1 MSFIKRAKAIVYG
14 IADKILDWPLKT
26 KIIASVLSGAI
37 VFTSVGTAFALSDR
51 AEPPQAE
58 EPAEIIDDSSKP
70 VAVKAVTKKEIVAVP
85 SFQTVSLS
93 GESMEKD
100 LKIYFTPDEKS
111 GSRIKGVPFSIK
123 LISSK
128 SEAGLEDALTAI
140 KIDKKAISNAS
151 ETGAAEKP
159 YDENT
164 FKEILSTARFDVT
177 GKAEEATKN
186 NTKDTSESTKDTS
199 DKKSGETASVEAES
213 AADSGENKTLTELT
227 KEDGTKVTI
236 LDELNVQLEMDIQ
249 AYATAVTAVKG
260 ATYTDEDNDGL
271 IYLNKLEAGDVTV
284 AYIPTDATK
293 EYTAV
298 SYLNKMTVKGKLEY
312 KKVDVTK
319 EIDTSAPDVAAPE
332 RVVEATLKDTVEYV
346 ESSTKKEA
354 RYVEAGVANAPQAGS
369 ASGSTVVTL
378 SVKSSSRSKRG
389 GYALHLTDPMSIFNH
404 SAISM
409 VGIRTMSQMVLLA
422 DNETGTVTAE
432 QVAELKTKYEEAQKE
447 YEEAEAQAVAKNTE
461 YEAAKAAYNA
471 ENGDIGALGALDTLE
486 RDYKSLRASADE
498 KKAILDTAKSNYDA
512 ANAAYLKQQ
521 DEAKEEEAKDNTPSS
536 LTIQMGS
543 VSNVTVYNTADGT
556 GRTASFKV
564 TPTATDGAGTNLT
577 GTVTA
582 VAASGDFKVSN
593 NGNEITVT
601 AGGSDVQNGTITYTV
616 SIGNVTAT
624 GSQAIVN
631 VVSSQALHDAE
642 GNALYKDDKGTPA
655 TMADYKSGAKFY
667 SKKETTTYYGWQS
680 LNGKSYYYDKNG
692 NPVSGEQVIH
702 GVKYNFGSDGQLMIS
717 GTGIDV
723 SRHQGNIDWAAAS
736 SAISFAIVRVGYRSI
751 GTGALNIDAKGVQ
764 NIQGA
769 KAHGI
774 TTGAYFYSTAQ
785 SEAQAVEEA
794 SLAIQQVQ
802 AAGGVSMPIF
812 FDWEGNSRTNA
823 VDADT
828 AAAIINAFCTTVRNS
843 GYRAGL
849 YSDKNHLTHKINM
862 GNVSGGTVI
871 WCAQYNTKCTYSGH
885 YDMWQY
891 TSKGSVPGING
902 NVDMNQSFF

>member
-37 VFTSVGTAFALSDR
+37 VFTSVGTAFVLSDR
-51 AEPPQAE
+51 AELPQAE

-111 GSRIKGVPFSIK
+111 DSRIKGVPFSIK

-140 KIDKKAISNAS
+140 KIDQKAISNAS

-186 NTKDTSESTKDTS
+186 NTKDTSESTKGTS
-199 DKKSGETASVEAES
+199 DKKSGETVSVEAES
-213 AADSGENKTLTELT
+213 ATDSSENKTLTELT

-249 AYATAVTAVKG
+249 AYATAITAVKG

-271 IYLNKLEAGDVTV
+271 IYLNKLKAGDVTV

-293 EYTAV
+293 EYAAV
-298 SYLNKMTVKGKLEY
+298 SYINKMTVKGKLEY
-312 KKVDVTK
+312 KKVDVAK
-319 EIDTSAPDVAAPE
+319 EIDTSAPDVAAPD

-369 ASGSTVVTL
+369 ASGSAVVTL
-378 SVKSSSRSKRG
+378 SVKSSSRRKRG

-404 SAISM
+404 SAIST

-432 QVAELKTKYEEAQKE
+432 QVAELKTKYEEALKE
-447 YEEAEAQAVAKNTE
+447 YEEAK
-461 YEAAKAAYNA
+461 AKADANLSDA
-471 ENGDIGALGALDTLE
+471 S
-486 RDYKSLRASADE
+486 KASADD

-512 ANAAYLKQQ
+512 ANAAYQKQQ
-521 DEAKEEEAKDNTPSS
+521 DAAKEEEAKDNTPSS

-543 VSNVTVYNTADGT
+543 VNNVTVYNTADGT

-624 GSQAIVN
+624 GSQAMVN

-692 NPVSGEQVIH
+692 KTVSGEQVIH

-723 SRHQGNIDWAAAS
+723 SKYQGNIDWAAAS
-736 SAISFAIVRVGYRSI
+736 SAISFAVVRVGYRSI
-751 GTGALNIDAKGVQ
+751 GTGALNIDPKGVQ

-812 FDWEGNSRTNA
+812 IDWEGNSRTNA
-823 VDADT
+823 VDANT

-871 WCAQYNTKCTYSGH
+871 WCAQYNTRCTYSGH

>member
-37 VFTSVGTAFALSDR
+37 VFTSVGTAFVLSDR
-51 AEPPQAE
+51 ADLPQAE

-111 GSRIKGVPFSIK
+111 DSRIKGVPFSIK

-140 KIDKKAISNAS
+140 KIDQKAISNAS

-186 NTKDTSESTKDTS
+186 NTQDTSESTKGTS
-199 DKKSGETASVEAES
+199 DKKSGETVSVEAES
-213 AADSGENKTLTELT
+213 ATDSSENKTLTELT

-249 AYATAVTAVKG
+249 AYATAITAVKG

-271 IYLNKLEAGDVTV
+271 IYLNKLKAGDVTV

-293 EYTAV
+293 EYAAV

-312 KKVDVTK
+312 KKVDVAK
-319 EIDTSAPDVAAPE
+319 EIDTSAPDVAAPD

-346 ESSTKKEA
+346 ERSTKKEA

-369 ASGSTVVTL
+369 ASGSAVVTL
-378 SVKSSSRSKRG
+378 SVKSSSRRKRG

-404 SAISM
+404 SAIST

-432 QVAELKTKYEEAQKE
+432 QVAELRTKYEEALKE
-447 YEEAEAQAVAKNTE
+447 YDEAEK
-461 YEAAKAAYNA
+461 EADADPSNESLKA
-471 ENGDIGALGALDTLE
+471 I
-486 RDYKSLRASADE
+486 ADG
-498 KKAILDTAKSNYDA
+498 KKANLDIAESNYNT
-512 ANAAYLKQQ
+512 ANAAYQKQQ
-521 DEAKEEEAKDNTPSS
+521 DATKEEEAKDNTPSS

-543 VSNVTVYNTADGT
+543 VNNVTVYNTADGT

-624 GSQAIVN
+624 GSQAMVN

-692 NPVSGEQVIH
+692 KTVSGEQVIH

-723 SRHQGNIDWAAAS
+723 SKYQGNINWAAAS
-736 SAISFAIVRVGYRSI
+736 SAISFAVVRVGYRSI
-751 GTGALNIDAKGVQ
+751 GTGALNIDPKGVQ

-812 FDWEGNSRTNA
+812 IDWEGNSRTNA
-823 VDADT
+823 VDANT

-871 WCAQYNTKCTYSGH
+871 WCAQYNTRCTYSGH

-891 TSKGSVPGING
+891 TSKGSVPGIRG

>member
-37 VFTSVGTAFALSDR
+37 VFTSVGTAFVLSNR
-51 AEPPQAE
+51 AELPQAE

-111 GSRIKGVPFSIK
+111 DSRIKGVPFSIK

-140 KIDKKAISNAS
+140 KIDQKAISNAS

-186 NTKDTSESTKDTS
+186 NTKDTSESTKGTS
-199 DKKSGETASVEAES
+199 DQKSGETVSVEAES
-213 AADSGENKTLTELT
+213 ATDSSENKTLTELT

-249 AYATAVTAVKG
+249 AYATAITAVKG

-271 IYLNKLEAGDVTV
+271 IYLNKLKAGDVTV

-293 EYTAV
+293 EYAAV

-312 KKVDVTK
+312 KKVDVAK
-319 EIDTSAPDVAAPE
+319 EIDTSAPDVAAPD

-346 ESSTKKEA
+346 EFSTKKEA

-369 ASGSTVVTL
+369 ASGSAVVTL
-378 SVKSSSRSKRG
+378 SVKSSSRRKRG

-404 SAISM
+404 SAIST

-432 QVAELKTKYEEAQKE
+432 QVAELKTKYEEALKA
-447 YEEAEAQAVAKNTE
+447 YEDAKD
-461 YEAAKAAYNA
+461 KADANPS
-471 ENGDIGALGALDTLE
+471 D
-486 RDYKSLRASADE
+486 ASKANADE
-498 KKAILDTAKSNYDA
+498 KKANLDIAESNYNTAK
-512 ANAAYLKQQ
+512 AAYQKQQ
-521 DEAKEEEAKDNTPSS
+521 DAAKEEEAKDNTPSS

-543 VSNVTVYNTADGT
+543 VNNVTVYNTADGT

-624 GSQAIVN
+624 GSQAMVN

-692 NPVSGEQVIH
+692 KTVSGEQVIH

-723 SRHQGNIDWAAAS
+723 SKYQGNINWAAAS
-736 SAISFAIVRVGYRSI
+736 SAISFAVVRVGYRSI
-751 GTGALNIDAKGVQ
+751 GTGALNIDPKGVQ

-812 FDWEGNSRTNA
+812 IDWEGNSRTNA
-823 VDADT
+823 VDANT

-871 WCAQYNTKCTYSGH
+871 WCAQYNTRCTYSGH

>member
-1 MSFIKRAKAIVYG
+1 
-14 IADKILDWPLKT
+14 
-26 KIIASVLSGAI
+26 
-37 VFTSVGTAFALSDR
+37 
-51 AEPPQAE
+51 
-58 EPAEIIDDSSKP
+58 
-70 VAVKAVTKKEIVAVP
+70 
-85 SFQTVSLS
+85 
-93 GESMEKD
+93 
-100 LKIYFTPDEKS
+100 
-111 GSRIKGVPFSIK
+111 
-123 LISSK
+123 
-128 SEAGLEDALTAI
+128 
-140 KIDKKAISNAS
+140 
-151 ETGAAEKP
+151 
-159 YDENT
+159 
-164 FKEILSTARFDVT
+164 
-177 GKAEEATKN
+177 
-186 NTKDTSESTKDTS
+186 
-199 DKKSGETASVEAES
+199 
-213 AADSGENKTLTELT
+213 
-227 KEDGTKVTI
+227 
-236 LDELNVQLEMDIQ
+236 
-249 AYATAVTAVKG
+249 
-260 ATYTDEDNDGL
+260 
-271 IYLNKLEAGDVTV
+271 
-284 AYIPTDATK
+284 
-293 EYTAV
+293 
-298 SYLNKMTVKGKLEY
+298 
-312 KKVDVTK
+312 
-319 EIDTSAPDVAAPE
+319 
-332 RVVEATLKDTVEYV
+332 
-346 ESSTKKEA
+346 
-354 RYVEAGVANAPQAGS
+354 
-369 ASGSTVVTL
+369 
-378 SVKSSSRSKRG
+378 
-389 GYALHLTDPMSIFNH
+389 
-404 SAISM
+404 
-409 VGIRTMSQMVLLA
+409 
-422 DNETGTVTAE
+422 
-432 QVAELKTKYEEAQKE
+432 
-447 YEEAEAQAVAKNTE
+447 
-461 YEAAKAAYNA
+461 
-471 ENGDIGALGALDTLE
+471 
-486 RDYKSLRASADE
+486 
-498 KKAILDTAKSNYDA
+498 
-512 ANAAYLKQQ
+512 
-521 DEAKEEEAKDNTPSS
+521 
-536 LTIQMGS
+536 MGS

-624 GSQAIVN
+624 GSQAMVN

-871 WCAQYNTKCTYSGH
+871 WCAQYNTRCTYSGH

>member
-37 VFTSVGTAFALSDR
+37 VFTSVGTAFVLSDR
-51 AEPPQAE
+51 ADLPQAE

-111 GSRIKGVPFSIK
+111 DSRIKGVPFSIK

-140 KIDKKAISNAS
+140 KIDQKAISNAS

-186 NTKDTSESTKDTS
+186 NTKDTSESTKGTS
-199 DKKSGETASVEAES
+199 DKKSGETVSVEAES
-213 AADSGENKTLTELT
+213 ATDSSENKTLTELT

-249 AYATAVTAVKG
+249 AYATAITAVKG

-271 IYLNKLEAGDVTV
+271 IYLNKLKAGDVTV

-293 EYTAV
+293 DYAAV

-312 KKVDVTK
+312 KKVDVAK
-319 EIDTSAPDVAAPE
+319 EIDTSAPDVAAPD

-346 ESSTKKEA
+346 EFSTKKEA

-369 ASGSTVVTL
+369 ASGSAVVTL
-378 SVKSSSRSKRG
+378 SVKSSSRRKRG

-404 SAISM
+404 SAIST

-422 DNETGTVTAE
+422 DNETGAVTAE
-432 QVAELKTKYEEAQKE
+432 QVAELRTKYEEALKE
-447 YEEAEAQAVAKNTE
+447 YEDAEAKAVANTSNASLRDD
-461 YEAAKAAYNA
+461 AAK
-471 ENGDIGALGALDTLE
+471 
-486 RDYKSLRASADE
+486 
-498 KKAILDTAKSNYDA
+498 KKADLDTAKSNYDA

-521 DEAKEEEAKDNTPSS
+521 DAAKEEEAKDNTPSS

-543 VSNVTVYNTADGT
+543 VNNVTVYNTADGT

-624 GSQAIVN
+624 GSQAMVN

-692 NPVSGEQVIH
+692 KTVSGEQVIH

-723 SRHQGNIDWAAAS
+723 SKYQGNINWAAAS
-736 SAISFAIVRVGYRSI
+736 SAISFAVVRVGYRSI
-751 GTGALNIDAKGVQ
+751 GTGALNIDPKGVQ

-812 FDWEGNSRTNA
+812 IDWEGNSRTNA
-823 VDADT
+823 VDANT

-871 WCAQYNTKCTYSGH
+871 WCAQYNTRCTYSGH

>member
-37 VFTSVGTAFALSDR
+37 VFTSVGTAFVLSDR
-51 AEPPQAE
+51 ADLPQAE

-111 GSRIKGVPFSIK
+111 DSRIKGVPFSIK

-140 KIDKKAISNAS
+140 KIDQKAISNAS

-186 NTKDTSESTKDTS
+186 NTQDTSESTKGTS
-199 DKKSGETASVEAES
+199 DKKSGETVSVEAES
-213 AADSGENKTLTELT
+213 ATDSSENKTLTELT

-249 AYATAVTAVKG
+249 AYATAITAVKG

-271 IYLNKLEAGDVTV
+271 IYLNKLKAGDVTV

-293 EYTAV
+293 DYAAV

-312 KKVDVTK
+312 KKVDVAK
-319 EIDTSAPDVAAPE
+319 EIDTSAPDVAAPD

-346 ESSTKKEA
+346 ERSTKKEA

-369 ASGSTVVTL
+369 ASGSAVVTL
-378 SVKSSSRSKRG
+378 SVKSSSRRKRG

-404 SAISM
+404 SAIST

-432 QVAELKTKYEEAQKE
+432 QVAELKTKYEEALKE
-447 YEEAEAQAVAKNTE
+447 YDKAEKEADANPLDAFLKDIANEKKANLDIAESNYNT
-461 YEAAKAAYNA
+461 AKAAYQ
-471 ENGDIGALGALDTLE
+471 
-486 RDYKSLRASADE
+486 
-498 KKAILDTAKSNYDA
+498 
-512 ANAAYLKQQ
+512 KQQ
-521 DEAKEEEAKDNTPSS
+521 DATKGEEAKDNTPSS

-543 VSNVTVYNTADGT
+543 VNNVTVYNTADGT

-624 GSQAIVN
+624 GSQAMVN

-692 NPVSGEQVIH
+692 KTVSGEQVIH

-723 SRHQGNIDWAAAS
+723 SKYQGNINWAAAS
-736 SAISFAIVRVGYRSI
+736 SAISFAVVRVGYRSI
-751 GTGALNIDAKGVQ
+751 GTGALNIDPKGVQ

-812 FDWEGNSRTNA
+812 IDWEGNSRTNA
-823 VDADT
+823 VDANT

-871 WCAQYNTKCTYSGH
+871 WCAQYNTRCTYSGH

>member
-37 VFTSVGTAFALSDR
+37 VFTSVGTAFVLSDR
-51 AEPPQAE
+51 ADLPQAE

-111 GSRIKGVPFSIK
+111 DSRIKGVPFSIK

-140 KIDKKAISNAS
+140 KIDQKAISNAS

-186 NTKDTSESTKDTS
+186 NTKDTSESTKGTS
-199 DKKSGETASVEAES
+199 DKKSGETVSVEAES
-213 AADSGENKTLTELT
+213 ATDSSENKTLTELT

-249 AYATAVTAVKG
+249 AYATAITAVKG
-260 ATYTDEDNDGL
+260 DTYTDEDNDGL

-293 EYTAV
+293 DYAAV

-312 KKVDVTK
+312 KKVDVAK
-319 EIDTSAPDVAAPE
+319 EIDTSAPDVAAPD

-346 ESSTKKEA
+346 EFSTKKEA

-369 ASGSTVVTL
+369 ASGSAVVTL
-378 SVKSSSRSKRG
+378 SVKSSSRRKRG

-404 SAISM
+404 SAIST

-422 DNETGTVTAE
+422 DNETGAVTAE
-432 QVAELKTKYEEAQKE
+432 QVAELRTKYEEALKE
-447 YEEAEAQAVAKNTE
+447 YEDAEAKAVANTSNASLRDD
-461 YEAAKAAYNA
+461 AAK
-471 ENGDIGALGALDTLE
+471 
-486 RDYKSLRASADE
+486 
-498 KKAILDTAKSNYDA
+498 KKADLDTAKSNYDA

-521 DEAKEEEAKDNTPSS
+521 DAAKEEEAKDNTPSS

-543 VSNVTVYNTADGT
+543 VNNVTVYNTADGT

-624 GSQAIVN
+624 GSQAMVN

-692 NPVSGEQVIH
+692 KTVSGEQVIH

-723 SRHQGNIDWAAAS
+723 SKYQGNINWAAAS
-736 SAISFAIVRVGYRSI
+736 SAISFAVVRVGYRSI
-751 GTGALNIDAKGVQ
+751 GTGALNIDPKGVQ

-812 FDWEGNSRTNA
+812 IDWEGNSRTNA
-823 VDADT
+823 VDANT

-871 WCAQYNTKCTYSGH
+871 WCAQYNTRCTYSGH

>member
-37 VFTSVGTAFALSDR
+37 VFTSVGTVFALSDR

-111 GSRIKGVPFSIK
+111 DSRIKGVPFSIK

-140 KIDKKAISNAS
+140 KIDQKAISNAS

-186 NTKDTSESTKDTS
+186 NTQDTSESTKGTS
-199 DKKSGETASVEAES
+199 DKKSGETVSVEAES
-213 AADSGENKTLTELT
+213 ATDSSENKTLTELT

-249 AYATAVTAVKG
+249 AYATAITAVKG

-271 IYLNKLEAGDVTV
+271 IYLNKLKAGDVTV

-293 EYTAV
+293 DYAAV

-312 KKVDVTK
+312 KKVDVAK
-319 EIDTSAPDVAAPE
+319 EIDTSAPDVAAPD

-346 ESSTKKEA
+346 EYSTKKEA

-369 ASGSTVVTL
+369 ASGSAVVTL
-378 SVKSSSRSKRG
+378 SVKSSSRRKRG

-404 SAISM
+404 SAIST

-432 QVAELKTKYEEAQKE
+432 QVAELKTKYEEALKE
-447 YEEAEAQAVAKNTE
+447 YDKAEKEADADPSNASL
-461 YEAAKAAYNA
+461 KA
-471 ENGDIGALGALDTLE
+471 I
-486 RDYKSLRASADE
+486 ADE
-498 KKAILDTAKSNYDA
+498 KKANLDIAESNYNT
-512 ANAAYLKQQ
+512 ANAAYQKQQ
-521 DEAKEEEAKDNTPSS
+521 DAAKEEEAKDNTPSS

-543 VSNVTVYNTADGT
+543 VNNVTVYNTADGT

-624 GSQAIVN
+624 GSQAMVN

-751 GTGALNIDAKGVQ
+751 GTGALNIDPKGVQ

-812 FDWEGNSRTNA
+812 IDWEGNSRTNA
-823 VDADT
+823 VDANT

-871 WCAQYNTKCTYSGH
+871 WCAQYNTRCTYSGH

>member
-37 VFTSVGTAFALSDR
+37 VFTSVGTAFVLSNR
-51 AEPPQAE
+51 ADLPQAE

-111 GSRIKGVPFSIK
+111 DSRIKGVPFSIK

-140 KIDKKAISNAS
+140 KIDQKAISNAS

-186 NTKDTSESTKDTS
+186 NTKDTSESTKGTS
-199 DKKSGETASVEAES
+199 DKKSGETVSVEAES
-213 AADSGENKTLTELT
+213 ATDSSENKTLTELT

-249 AYATAVTAVKG
+249 AYATAITAVKG

-271 IYLNKLEAGDVTV
+271 IYLNKLKAGDVTV

-293 EYTAV
+293 EYAAV

-369 ASGSTVVTL
+369 ASGSAVVTL
-378 SVKSSSRSKRG
+378 SVKSSSRRKRG

-432 QVAELKTKYEEAQKE
+432 QVAELRTKYEEALKA
-447 YEEAEAQAVAKNTE
+447 YEEAK
-461 YEAAKAAYNA
+461 AKADANTS
-471 ENGDIGALGALDTLE
+471 EGDD
-486 RDYKSLRASADE
+486 ADK
-498 KKAILDTAKSNYDA
+498 KKAILDTAESNYET

-521 DEAKEEEAKDNTPSS
+521 DAAKEEEAKDNTPSS

-543 VSNVTVYNTADGT
+543 VNNVTVYNTADGT

-624 GSQAIVN
+624 GSQAMVN

-692 NPVSGEQVIH
+692 KTVSGEQVIH

-751 GTGALNIDAKGVQ
+751 GTGTLNIDPKGVQ

-812 FDWEGNSRTNA
+812 FDWEGNARTNA
-823 VDADT
+823 VDANT

-849 YSDKNHLTHKINM
+849 YADKNHLTHKINM

-871 WCAQYNTKCTYSGH
+871 WCAQYNTRCTYSGH

>member
-37 VFTSVGTAFALSDR
+37 VFTSVGTAFVLSDR
-51 AEPPQAE
+51 AELPQAE

-111 GSRIKGVPFSIK
+111 DSRIKGVPFSIK

-140 KIDKKAISNAS
+140 KIDQKAISNAS

-186 NTKDTSESTKDTS
+186 NTKDTSESTKGTS
-199 DKKSGETASVEAES
+199 DKKSGETVSVEAES
-213 AADSGENKTLTELT
+213 ATDSSENKTLTELT

-249 AYATAVTAVKG
+249 AYATAITAVKG

-271 IYLNKLEAGDVTV
+271 IYLNKLKAGDVTV

-293 EYTAV
+293 EYAAV

-319 EIDTSAPDVAAPE
+319 EIDTSAPDVAAPD

-369 ASGSTVVTL
+369 ASGSAVVTL
-378 SVKSSSRSKRG
+378 SVKSSSRRKRG

-404 SAISM
+404 SAIST

-432 QVAELKTKYEEAQKE
+432 QVAELKTKYEEALKE
-447 YEEAEAQAVAKNTE
+447 YEEAEAKAVANTSDE
-461 YEAAKAAYNA
+461 
-471 ENGDIGALGALDTLE
+471 
-486 RDYKSLRASADE
+486 SLRADADK
-498 KKAILDTAKSNYDA
+498 KKADLDTAKSNYDA

-521 DEAKEEEAKDNTPSS
+521 DAAKEEEAKDNTPSS

-543 VSNVTVYNTADGT
+543 VNNVTVYNTADGT

-624 GSQAIVN
+624 GSQAMVN

-692 NPVSGEQVIH
+692 KTVSGEQVIH

-751 GTGALNIDAKGVQ
+751 GTGALNIDPKGVQ

-812 FDWEGNSRTNA
+812 FDWEGNARTNA
-823 VDADT
+823 VDANT

-871 WCAQYNTKCTYSGH
+871 WCAQYNTRCTYSGH

>member
-37 VFTSVGTAFALSDR
+37 VFTSVGTAFVLSDR
-51 AEPPQAE
+51 ADLSQAE

-111 GSRIKGVPFSIK
+111 DSRIKGVPFSIK

-140 KIDKKAISNAS
+140 KIDQKAISNAS

-186 NTKDTSESTKDTS
+186 NTQDTSESTKGTS
-199 DKKSGETASVEAES
+199 DKKSGETVSVEAES
-213 AADSGENKTLTELT
+213 ATDSSENKTLTELT

-271 IYLNKLEAGDVTV
+271 IYLNKLKAGDVTV

-293 EYTAV
+293 DYAAV

-312 KKVDVTK
+312 KKVDVAK
-319 EIDTSAPDVAAPE
+319 EIDTSAPDVAAPD

-354 RYVEAGVANAPQAGS
+354 RYAEAGVANAPQAGS
-369 ASGSTVVTL
+369 ASGSAVVTL
-378 SVKSSSRSKRG
+378 SVKSSSRRRRG

-432 QVAELKTKYEEAQKE
+432 QVAELEKKYEEALKE
-447 YEEAEAQAVAKNTE
+447 YDKAEKEADAKPSDE
-461 YEAAKAAYNA
+461 SLKA
-471 ENGDIGALGALDTLE
+471 I
-486 RDYKSLRASADE
+486 ADE
-498 KKAILDTAKSNYDA
+498 KKANLDIAESNYNTAK
-512 ANAAYLKQQ
+512 AAYQKQQ
-521 DEAKEEEAKDNTPSS
+521 DATKGEEAKDNTPSS

-543 VSNVTVYNTADGT
+543 VNNVTVYNTADGT

-624 GSQAIVN
+624 GSQAMVN

>member
-1 MSFIKRAKAIVYG
+1 MSFIRRAKAIVYG

-37 VFTSVGTAFALSDR
+37 VFTSVGTAFVLSDR
-51 AEPPQAE
+51 ADLSQAE

-111 GSRIKGVPFSIK
+111 DSRIKGVPFSIK

-140 KIDKKAISNAS
+140 KIDQKAISNAS

-186 NTKDTSESTKDTS
+186 NTKDTSESTKGTS
-199 DKKSGETASVEAES
+199 DKKSGETVSVEAES
-213 AADSGENKTLTELT
+213 ATDSSENKTLTELT

-271 IYLNKLEAGDVTV
+271 IYLNKLKAGDVTV

-293 EYTAV
+293 EYAAV

-312 KKVDVTK
+312 KKVDVAK
-319 EIDTSAPDVAAPE
+319 EIDTSAPDVAAPD

-369 ASGSTVVTL
+369 ASGSAAVTL
-378 SVKSSSRSKRG
+378 SVKSSSRRKRG

-404 SAISM
+404 SAIST

-432 QVAELKTKYEEAQKE
+432 QVAELKTKYEEALKA
-447 YEEAEAQAVAKNTE
+447 YEDAKDKADANTLDE
-461 YEAAKAAYNA
+461 SLKA
-471 ENGDIGALGALDTLE
+471 I
-486 RDYKSLRASADE
+486 ADE
-498 KKAILDTAKSNYDA
+498 KKANLDIAESNYNT
-512 ANAAYLKQQ
+512 ANAAYQKQQ
-521 DEAKEEEAKDNTPSS
+521 DAEAKDNTPSS

-543 VSNVTVYNTADGT
+543 VNNVTVYNTADGT

-601 AGGSDVQNGTITYTV
+601 AGGSDVQNGTITYTI

-624 GSQAIVN
+624 GSQAMVN

-692 NPVSGEQVIH
+692 KTVSGEQVIH

-723 SRHQGNIDWAAAS
+723 SKYQGNINWAAAS
-736 SAISFAIVRVGYRSI
+736 SAISFAVVRVGYRSI
-751 GTGALNIDAKGVQ
+751 GTGALNIDPKGVQ

-812 FDWEGNSRTNA
+812 IDWEGNSRTNA
-823 VDADT
+823 VDANT

-871 WCAQYNTKCTYSGH
+871 WCAQYNTRCTYSGH

-891 TSKGSVPGING
+891 TSKGSVPGIRG

>member
-37 VFTSVGTAFALSDR
+37 VFTSVGTAFVLSDR
-51 AEPPQAE
+51 ADLPQAE

-111 GSRIKGVPFSIK
+111 DSRIKGVPFSIK

-140 KIDKKAISNAS
+140 KIDQKAISNAS

-186 NTKDTSESTKDTS
+186 NTKDTSESTKGTS
-199 DKKSGETASVEAES
+199 DKKSGETVSVEAES
-213 AADSGENKTLTELT
+213 ATDSSENKTLTELT

-271 IYLNKLEAGDVTV
+271 IYLNKLKAGDVTV

-293 EYTAV
+293 EYAAV

-312 KKVDVTK
+312 KKVDVAK
-319 EIDTSAPDVAAPE
+319 EIDTSAPDVAAPD

-346 ESSTKKEA
+346 ERSTKKEA

-369 ASGSTVVTL
+369 ASGSAVVTL
-378 SVKSSSRSKRG
+378 SVKSSSRRKRG

-432 QVAELKTKYEEAQKE
+432 QVAELKTKYEEALKA
-447 YEEAEAQAVAKNTE
+447 YEDAKD
-461 YEAAKAAYNA
+461 KADANPSNA
-471 ENGDIGALGALDTLE
+471 
-486 RDYKSLRASADE
+486 SLKAIADE
-498 KKAILDTAKSNYDA
+498 KKANLDIAESNYNT
-512 ANAAYLKQQ
+512 ANAAYQKQQ
-521 DEAKEEEAKDNTPSS
+521 DAAKEEEAKDNTPSS

-543 VSNVTVYNTADGT
+543 VNNVTVYNTADGT

-624 GSQAIVN
+624 GSQAMVN

-667 SKKETTTYYGWQS
+667 SKKETTTYYGWKS

-692 NPVSGEQVIH
+692 KTVSGEQVIH

-723 SRHQGNIDWAAAS
+723 SKYQGNINWAAAS
-736 SAISFAIVRVGYRSI
+736 SAISFAVVRVGYRSI
-751 GTGALNIDAKGVQ
+751 GTGALNIDPKGVQ

-812 FDWEGNSRTNA
+812 IDWEGNSRTNA
-823 VDADT
+823 VDANT

-871 WCAQYNTKCTYSGH
+871 WCAQYNTRCTYSGH

>member
-37 VFTSVGTAFALSDR
+37 VFTSVGTAFVLSDR
-51 AEPPQAE
+51 ADLSQAE

-111 GSRIKGVPFSIK
+111 DSRIKGVPFSIK

-140 KIDKKAISNAS
+140 KIDQKAISNAS

-186 NTKDTSESTKDTS
+186 NTKDTSESTKGTS
-199 DKKSGETASVEAES
+199 DKKSGETVSVEAES
-213 AADSGENKTLTELT
+213 ATDSSENKTLTELT

-249 AYATAVTAVKG
+249 AYATAITAVKG

-271 IYLNKLEAGDVTV
+271 IYLNKLKAGDVTV

-293 EYTAV
+293 EYAAV

-319 EIDTSAPDVAAPE
+319 EIDTSAPDVAAPD

-369 ASGSTVVTL
+369 ASGSAVVTL
-378 SVKSSSRSKRG
+378 SVKSSSRRKRG

-404 SAISM
+404 SAIST

-432 QVAELKTKYEEAQKE
+432 QVAELEKKYKEALKE
-447 YEEAEAQAVAKNTE
+447 YEDAKD
-461 YEAAKAAYNA
+461 KADANPSD
-471 ENGDIGALGALDTLE
+471 E
-486 RDYKSLRASADE
+486 SLKAFADE
-498 KKAILDTAKSNYDA
+498 KKANLDIAESNYNT
-512 ANAAYLKQQ
+512 ANAAYQKQQ
-521 DEAKEEEAKDNTPSS
+521 DAAKEEEAKDNTPSS

-543 VSNVTVYNTADGT
+543 VNNVTVYNTADGT

-624 GSQAIVN
+624 GSQAMVN

-692 NPVSGEQVIH
+692 KTVSGEQVIH

-723 SRHQGNIDWAAAS
+723 SKYQGNIDWAAAS
-736 SAISFAIVRVGYRSI
+736 SAISFAVVRVGYRSI
-751 GTGALNIDAKGVQ
+751 GTGALNIDPKGVQ

-812 FDWEGNSRTNA
+812 IDWEGNSRTNA
-823 VDADT
+823 VDANT

-871 WCAQYNTKCTYSGH
+871 WCAQYNTRCTYSGH

>member
-37 VFTSVGTAFALSDR
+37 VFTSVGTAFVLSDR
-51 AEPPQAE
+51 AELPQAE

-111 GSRIKGVPFSIK
+111 DSRIKGVPFSIK

-140 KIDKKAISNAS
+140 KIDQKAISNAS

-186 NTKDTSESTKDTS
+186 NTQDTSESTKGTS
-199 DKKSGETASVEAES
+199 DKKSGETVSVEAES
-213 AADSGENKTLTELT
+213 ATDSSENKTLTELT

-271 IYLNKLEAGDVTV
+271 IYLNKLKAGDVTV

-293 EYTAV
+293 EYAAV

-312 KKVDVTK
+312 KKVDVAK
-319 EIDTSAPDVAAPE
+319 EIDTSAPDVAAPD

-346 ESSTKKEA
+346 EPSTKKEA

-369 ASGSTVVTL
+369 ASGSAVVTL
-378 SVKSSSRSKRG
+378 SVKSSSRRKRG

-404 SAISM
+404 SAIST

-432 QVAELKTKYEEAQKE
+432 QVAELRTKYEEALKE
-447 YEEAEAQAVAKNTE
+447 YEDAEAKAVANTSDASLRDD
-461 YEAAKAAYNA
+461 AAK
-471 ENGDIGALGALDTLE
+471 
-486 RDYKSLRASADE
+486 
-498 KKAILDTAKSNYDA
+498 KKADLDTAKSNYDA

-521 DEAKEEEAKDNTPSS
+521 DAAKEEEAKDNTPSS

-543 VSNVTVYNTADGT
+543 VNNVTVYNTADGT

-624 GSQAIVN
+624 GSQAMVN

-692 NPVSGEQVIH
+692 KTVSGEQVIH

-723 SRHQGNIDWAAAS
+723 SKYQGNINWAAAS
-736 SAISFAIVRVGYRSI
+736 SAISFAVVRVGYRSI
-751 GTGALNIDAKGVQ
+751 GTGALNIDPKGVQ

-812 FDWEGNSRTNA
+812 IDWEGNSRTNA
-823 VDADT
+823 VDANT

-871 WCAQYNTKCTYSGH
+871 WCAQYNTRCTYSGH

>member
-37 VFTSVGTAFALSDR
+37 VFTSVGTAFVLSDR
-51 AEPPQAE
+51 ADLSQAE

-111 GSRIKGVPFSIK
+111 DSRIKGVPFSIK

-140 KIDKKAISNAS
+140 KIDQKAISNAS

-186 NTKDTSESTKDTS
+186 NTQDTSESTKGTS
-199 DKKSGETASVEAES
+199 DKKSGETVSVEAES
-213 AADSGENKTLTELT
+213 ATDSSENKTLTELT

-249 AYATAVTAVKG
+249 AYATAITAVKG

-271 IYLNKLEAGDVTV
+271 IYLNKLKAGDVTV

-293 EYTAV
+293 EYAAV

-312 KKVDVTK
+312 KKVDVAK
-319 EIDTSAPDVAAPE
+319 EIDTSAPDVAAPD

-369 ASGSTVVTL
+369 ASGSAAVTL
-378 SVKSSSRSKRG
+378 SVKSSSRRKRG

-404 SAISM
+404 SAIST

-432 QVAELKTKYEEAQKE
+432 QVAELKTKYEEALKA
-447 YEEAEAQAVAKNTE
+447 YEDAKDKADANTSE
-461 YEAAKAAYNA
+461 PDYE
-471 ENGDIGALGALDTLE
+471 
-486 RDYKSLRASADE
+486 SLRASADE

-521 DEAKEEEAKDNTPSS
+521 DNTPSS

-543 VSNVTVYNTADGT
+543 VNNVTVYNTADGT

-692 NPVSGEQVIH
+692 KTVSGEQVIH

-723 SRHQGNIDWAAAS
+723 SKYQGNINWAAAS
-736 SAISFAIVRVGYRSI
+736 SAISFAVVRVGYRSI
-751 GTGALNIDAKGVQ
+751 GTGALNIDPKGVQ

-774 TTGAYFYSTAQ
+774 TLTRVS
-785 SEAQAVEEA
+785 
-794 SLAIQQVQ
+794 SL
-802 AAGGVSMPIF
+802 G
-812 FDWEGNSRTNA
+812 EGR
-823 VDADT
+823 
-828 AAAIINAFCTTVRNS
+828 
-843 GYRAGL
+843 
-849 YSDKNHLTHKINM
+849 
-862 GNVSGGTVI
+862 
-871 WCAQYNTKCTYSGH
+871 
-885 YDMWQY
+885 
-891 TSKGSVPGING
+891 
-902 NVDMNQSFF
+902 

>member
-37 VFTSVGTAFALSDR
+37 VFTSVGTAFVLSDR
-51 AEPPQAE
+51 ADLPQAE

-111 GSRIKGVPFSIK
+111 DSRIKGVPFSIK

-140 KIDKKAISNAS
+140 KIDQKAISNAS

-186 NTKDTSESTKDTS
+186 NTQDTSESTKGTS
-199 DKKSGETASVEAES
+199 DKKSGETVSVEAES
-213 AADSGENKTLTELT
+213 ATDSSENKTLTELT

-249 AYATAVTAVKG
+249 AYATAITAVKG

-271 IYLNKLEAGDVTV
+271 IYLNKLKAGDVTV

-293 EYTAV
+293 EYAAV

-312 KKVDVTK
+312 KKVDVAK
-319 EIDTSAPDVAAPE
+319 EIDTSAPDVAAPD

-346 ESSTKKEA
+346 ERSTKKEA

-369 ASGSTVVTL
+369 ASGSAVVTL
-378 SVKSSSRSKRG
+378 SVKSSSRRKRG

-404 SAISM
+404 SAIST

-432 QVAELKTKYEEAQKE
+432 QVAELEKKYEEALKE
-447 YEEAEAQAVAKNTE
+447 YDEAKKEADTNPSDASKANADKKKANLDIAESNYNT
-461 YEAAKAAYNA
+461 AKAAYQ
-471 ENGDIGALGALDTLE
+471 
-486 RDYKSLRASADE
+486 
-498 KKAILDTAKSNYDA
+498 
-512 ANAAYLKQQ
+512 KQQ
-521 DEAKEEEAKDNTPSS
+521 DATKGEEAKDNTPSS

-543 VSNVTVYNTADGT
+543 VNNVTVYNTADGT

-692 NPVSGEQVIH
+692 KTVSGEQVIH

-723 SRHQGNIDWAAAS
+723 SKYQGNINWAAAS
-736 SAISFAIVRVGYRSI
+736 SAISFAVVRVGYRSI
-751 GTGALNIDAKGVQ
+751 GTGALNIDPKGVQ

-812 FDWEGNSRTNA
+812 IDWEGNARTNA
-823 VDADT
+823 VDANT

-871 WCAQYNTKCTYSGH
+871 WCAQYNTRCTYSGH

-891 TSKGSVPGING
+891 TSKGSVPGIRG

>member
-1 MSFIKRAKAIVYG
+1 MSFIKRAKAIVYR

-37 VFTSVGTAFALSDR
+37 VFTSVGTAFVLSDR
-51 AEPPQAE
+51 AELPQAE

-111 GSRIKGVPFSIK
+111 DSRIKGVPFSIK

-140 KIDKKAISNAS
+140 KIDQKAISNAS

-186 NTKDTSESTKDTS
+186 NTKDTSESTKGTS
-199 DKKSGETASVEAES
+199 DKKSGETVSVEAES
-213 AADSGENKTLTELT
+213 ATDSSENKTLTELT

-249 AYATAVTAVKG
+249 AYATAITAVKG

-271 IYLNKLEAGDVTV
+271 IYLNKLKAGDVTV

-293 EYTAV
+293 DYAAV

-312 KKVDVTK
+312 KKVDVAK
-319 EIDTSAPDVAAPE
+319 EIDTSAPDVAAPD

-346 ESSTKKEA
+346 ERSTKKEA

-369 ASGSTVVTL
+369 ASGSAVVTL
-378 SVKSSSRSKRG
+378 SVKSSSRRKRG

-404 SAISM
+404 SAIST

-447 YEEAEAQAVAKNTE
+447 YEEAEAKAVANTSNE
-461 YEAAKAAYNA
+461 
-471 ENGDIGALGALDTLE
+471 
-486 RDYKSLRASADE
+486 SLRDDAD
-498 KKAILDTAKSNYDA
+498 KKKEILDTAKSNYDT

-521 DEAKEEEAKDNTPSS
+521 DAAKEEEAKDNTPSS

-543 VSNVTVYNTADGT
+543 VNNVTVYNTADGT

-624 GSQAIVN
+624 GSQAMVN

-692 NPVSGEQVIH
+692 KTVSGEQVIH

-723 SRHQGNIDWAAAS
+723 SKYQGNINWAAAS
-736 SAISFAIVRVGYRSI
+736 SAISFAVVRVGYRSI
-751 GTGALNIDAKGVQ
+751 GTGTLNIDPKGVQ

-812 FDWEGNSRTNA
+812 IDWEGNARTNA
-823 VDADT
+823 VDANT

-871 WCAQYNTKCTYSGH
+871 WCAQYNTRCTYSGH

>member
-37 VFTSVGTAFALSDR
+37 VFTSVGTAFVLSDR
-51 AEPPQAE
+51 ADLPQAE

-111 GSRIKGVPFSIK
+111 DSRIKGVPFSIK

-140 KIDKKAISNAS
+140 KIDQKAISNAS

-186 NTKDTSESTKDTS
+186 NTQDTSESTKGTS
-199 DKKSGETASVEAES
+199 DKKSGETVSVEAES
-213 AADSGENKTLTELT
+213 ATDSSENKTLTELT

-271 IYLNKLEAGDVTV
+271 IYLNKLKAGDVTV

-293 EYTAV
+293 DYAAV

-312 KKVDVTK
+312 KKVDVAK
-319 EIDTSAPDVAAPE
+319 EIDTSAPDVAAPD

-354 RYVEAGVANAPQAGS
+354 RYAEAGVANAPQAGS
-369 ASGSTVVTL
+369 ASGSAVVTL
-378 SVKSSSRSKRG
+378 SVKSSSRRKRG

-404 SAISM
+404 SAIST

-447 YEEAEAQAVAKNTE
+447 YEEAEAKAVANTSD
-461 YEAAKAAYNA
+461 A
-471 ENGDIGALGALDTLE
+471 
-486 RDYKSLRASADE
+486 SLRASADE
-498 KKAILDTAKSNYDA
+498 KKANLDIAESNYNTAK
-512 ANAAYLKQQ
+512 AAYQKQQ
-521 DEAKEEEAKDNTPSS
+521 DATKGEEAKDNTPSS

-543 VSNVTVYNTADGT
+543 VNNVTVYNTADGT

-624 GSQAIVN
+624 GSQAMVN

-692 NPVSGEQVIH
+692 KTVSGEQVIH

-723 SRHQGNIDWAAAS
+723 SKYQGNINWAAAS
-736 SAISFAIVRVGYRSI
+736 SAISFAVVRVGYRSI
-751 GTGALNIDAKGVQ
+751 GTGALNIDPKGVQ

-812 FDWEGNSRTNA
+812 IDWEGNSRTNA
-823 VDADT
+823 VDANT

-871 WCAQYNTKCTYSGH
+871 WCAQYNTRCTYSGH

>member
-1 MSFIKRAKAIVYG
+1 
-14 IADKILDWPLKT
+14 
-26 KIIASVLSGAI
+26 
-37 VFTSVGTAFALSDR
+37 
-51 AEPPQAE
+51 
-58 EPAEIIDDSSKP
+58 
-70 VAVKAVTKKEIVAVP
+70 
-85 SFQTVSLS
+85 
-93 GESMEKD
+93 
-100 LKIYFTPDEKS
+100 
-111 GSRIKGVPFSIK
+111 
-123 LISSK
+123 
-128 SEAGLEDALTAI
+128 
-140 KIDKKAISNAS
+140 
-151 ETGAAEKP
+151 
-159 YDENT
+159 
-164 FKEILSTARFDVT
+164 
-177 GKAEEATKN
+177 
-186 NTKDTSESTKDTS
+186 
-199 DKKSGETASVEAES
+199 
-213 AADSGENKTLTELT
+213 
-227 KEDGTKVTI
+227 
-236 LDELNVQLEMDIQ
+236 
-249 AYATAVTAVKG
+249 
-260 ATYTDEDNDGL
+260 
-271 IYLNKLEAGDVTV
+271 
-284 AYIPTDATK
+284 
-293 EYTAV
+293 
-298 SYLNKMTVKGKLEY
+298 
-312 KKVDVTK
+312 
-319 EIDTSAPDVAAPE
+319 
-332 RVVEATLKDTVEYV
+332 
-346 ESSTKKEA
+346 
-354 RYVEAGVANAPQAGS
+354 
-369 ASGSTVVTL
+369 
-378 SVKSSSRSKRG
+378 
-389 GYALHLTDPMSIFNH
+389 
-404 SAISM
+404 M

-432 QVAELKTKYEEAQKE
+432 QVAELKTKYEEALKE
-447 YEEAEAQAVAKNTE
+447 YEEAK
-461 YEAAKAAYNA
+461 AKADANTS
-471 ENGDIGALGALDTLE
+471 EGDD
-486 RDYKSLRASADE
+486 ADK

-512 ANAAYLKQQ
+512 ANAAYLKQ
-521 DEAKEEEAKDNTPSS
+521 DEAKEEEEKDNTPSS

-624 GSQAIVN
+624 GSQAMVN

-692 NPVSGEQVIH
+692 KTVSGEQVIH

-723 SRHQGNIDWAAAS
+723 SKYQGNINWAAAS
-736 SAISFAIVRVGYRSI
+736 SAISFAVVRVGYRSI
-751 GTGALNIDAKGVQ
+751 GTGALNIDPKGVQ

-812 FDWEGNSRTNA
+812 IDWEGNSRTNA
-823 VDADT
+823 VDANT

-849 YSDKNHLTHKINM
+849 YSDKNHLTNKINM

-871 WCAQYNTKCTYSGH
+871 WCAQYNTRCTYSGH

>member
-37 VFTSVGTAFALSDR
+37 VFTSVGTAFVLSDR
-51 AEPPQAE
+51 ADLPQAE

-111 GSRIKGVPFSIK
+111 DSRIKGVPFSIK

-140 KIDKKAISNAS
+140 KIDQKAISNAS

-186 NTKDTSESTKDTS
+186 NTKDTSESTKGTS
-199 DKKSGETASVEAES
+199 DKKSGETVSVEAES
-213 AADSGENKTLTELT
+213 ATDSSENKTLTELT

-271 IYLNKLEAGDVTV
+271 IYLNKLKAGDVTV

-293 EYTAV
+293 EYAAV

-312 KKVDVTK
+312 KKVDVAK
-319 EIDTSAPDVAAPE
+319 EIDTSAPDVAAPD

-346 ESSTKKEA
+346 EYSTKKEA

-369 ASGSTVVTL
+369 ASGSAVVTL
-378 SVKSSSRSKRG
+378 SVKSSSRRKRG

-404 SAISM
+404 SAIST

-432 QVAELKTKYEEAQKE
+432 QVAELKTKYEEALKA
-447 YEEAEAQAVAKNTE
+447 YED
-461 YEAAKAAYNA
+461 AKAKADANTS
-471 ENGDIGALGALDTLE
+471 EGDDG
-486 RDYKSLRASADE
+486 SLRASADE
-498 KKAILDTAKSNYDA
+498 KKAILDTAKSNYET

-521 DEAKEEEAKDNTPSS
+521 DNTPSS

-543 VSNVTVYNTADGT
+543 VNNVTVYNTADGT

-624 GSQAIVN
+624 GSQAMVN

-692 NPVSGEQVIH
+692 KTVSGEQVIH

-723 SRHQGNIDWAAAS
+723 SKYQGNINWAAAS
-736 SAISFAIVRVGYRSI
+736 SAISFAVVRVGYRSI
-751 GTGALNIDAKGVQ
+751 GTGALNIDPKGVQ

-812 FDWEGNSRTNA
+812 IDWEGNSRTNA
-823 VDADT
+823 VDANT

-871 WCAQYNTKCTYSGH
+871 WCAQYNTRCTYSGH

-891 TSKGSVPGING
+891 TSKGSVPGIRG

>member
-37 VFTSVGTAFALSDR
+37 VFTSVGTAFVLSDR
-51 AEPPQAE
+51 ADLPQAE

-111 GSRIKGVPFSIK
+111 DSRIKGVPFSIK

-140 KIDKKAISNAS
+140 KIDQKAISNAS

-186 NTKDTSESTKDTS
+186 NTQDTSESTKGTS
-199 DKKSGETASVEAES
+199 DKKSGETVSVEAES
-213 AADSGENKTLTELT
+213 ATDSSENKTLTELT

-271 IYLNKLEAGDVTV
+271 IYLNKLKAGDVTV

-293 EYTAV
+293 DYAAV

-312 KKVDVTK
+312 KKVDVAK
-319 EIDTSAPDVAAPE
+319 EIDTSAPDVAAPD

-354 RYVEAGVANAPQAGS
+354 RYAEAGVANAPQAGS
-369 ASGSTVVTL
+369 ASGSAVVTL
-378 SVKSSSRSKRG
+378 SVKSSSRRKRG

-404 SAISM
+404 SAIST

-432 QVAELKTKYEEAQKE
+432 QVAELKTKYEEALKA
-447 YEEAEAQAVAKNTE
+447 YEDAKDKADANTSE
-461 YEAAKAAYNA
+461 PDYEF
-471 ENGDIGALGALDTLE
+471 
-486 RDYKSLRASADE
+486 LRSDADK
-498 KKAILDTAKSNYDA
+498 KKADLDTAKSNYDA
-512 ANAAYLKQQ
+512 ANAAYQKQQ
-521 DEAKEEEAKDNTPSS
+521 DAAKEEEAKDNTPSS

-543 VSNVTVYNTADGT
+543 VNNVTVYNTADGT

-624 GSQAIVN
+624 GSQAMVN

-692 NPVSGEQVIH
+692 KTVSGEQVIH

-723 SRHQGNIDWAAAS
+723 SKYQGNINWAAAS
-736 SAISFAIVRVGYRSI
+736 SAISFAVVRVGYRSI
-751 GTGALNIDAKGVQ
+751 GTGALNIDPKGVQ

-812 FDWEGNSRTNA
+812 IDWEGNSRTNA
-823 VDADT
+823 VDANT

-871 WCAQYNTKCTYSGH
+871 WCAQYNTRCTYSGH

-891 TSKGSVPGING
+891 TSKGSVPGIRG

>member
-37 VFTSVGTAFALSDR
+37 VFTSVGTAFVLSDR
-51 AEPPQAE
+51 ADLPQAE

-111 GSRIKGVPFSIK
+111 DSRIKGVPFSIK

-140 KIDKKAISNAS
+140 KIDQKAISNAS

-186 NTKDTSESTKDTS
+186 NTKDTSESTKGTS
-199 DKKSGETASVEAES
+199 DKKSGETVSVEAES
-213 AADSGENKTLTELT
+213 ATDSSENKTLTELT

-271 IYLNKLEAGDVTV
+271 IYLNKLKAGDVTV

-293 EYTAV
+293 DYAAV

-312 KKVDVTK
+312 KKVDVAK
-319 EIDTSAPDVAAPE
+319 EIDTSAPDVAAPD

-369 ASGSTVVTL
+369 ASGSAVVTL
-378 SVKSSSRSKRG
+378 SVKSSSRRKRG

-432 QVAELKTKYEEAQKE
+432 QVAELKTKYEEALKA
-447 YEEAEAQAVAKNTE
+447 YEDAKDKADANTSE
-461 YEAAKAAYNA
+461 LDYEF
-471 ENGDIGALGALDTLE
+471 
-486 RDYKSLRASADE
+486 LRSDADK
-498 KKAILDTAKSNYDA
+498 KKADLDTAKSNYDA

-521 DEAKEEEAKDNTPSS
+521 DAAKEEEAKDNTPSS

-543 VSNVTVYNTADGT
+543 VNNVTVYNTADGT

-624 GSQAIVN
+624 GSQAMVN

-692 NPVSGEQVIH
+692 KTVSGEQVIH

-723 SRHQGNIDWAAAS
+723 SKYQGNINWAAAS
-736 SAISFAIVRVGYRSI
+736 SAISFAVVRVGYRSI
-751 GTGALNIDAKGVQ
+751 GTGALNIDPKGVQ

-812 FDWEGNSRTNA
+812 IDWEGNSRTNA
-823 VDADT
+823 VDANT

-871 WCAQYNTKCTYSGH
+871 WCAQYNTRCTYSGH

>member
-37 VFTSVGTAFALSDR
+37 VFTSVGTAFVLSDR
-51 AEPPQAE
+51 ADLPQAE

-111 GSRIKGVPFSIK
+111 DSRIKGVPFSIK

-140 KIDKKAISNAS
+140 KIDQKAISNAS

-186 NTKDTSESTKDTS
+186 NTKDTSESTKGTS
-199 DKKSGETASVEAES
+199 DKKSGETVSVEAES
-213 AADSGENKTLTELT
+213 ATDSSENKTLTELT

-271 IYLNKLEAGDVTV
+271 IYLNKLKAGDVTV

-293 EYTAV
+293 DYAAV

-312 KKVDVTK
+312 KKVDVAK
-319 EIDTSAPDVAAPE
+319 EIDTSAPDVAAPD

-346 ESSTKKEA
+346 ERSTKKEA

-369 ASGSTVVTL
+369 ASGSAVVTL
-378 SVKSSSRSKRG
+378 SVKSSSRRKRG

-404 SAISM
+404 SAIST

-432 QVAELKTKYEEAQKE
+432 QVAELKTKYEEALKE
-447 YEEAEAQAVAKNTE
+447 YDKAEKEADANPLDESL
-461 YEAAKAAYNA
+461 KA
-471 ENGDIGALGALDTLE
+471 I
-486 RDYKSLRASADE
+486 ADE
-498 KKAILDTAKSNYDA
+498 KKANLDIAESNYNTAK
-512 ANAAYLKQQ
+512 AAYQKQQ
-521 DEAKEEEAKDNTPSS
+521 DAEAKDNTPSS

-543 VSNVTVYNTADGT
+543 VNNVTVYNTADGT

-624 GSQAIVN
+624 GSQAMVN

-692 NPVSGEQVIH
+692 KTVSGEQVIH

-723 SRHQGNIDWAAAS
+723 SKYQGNINWAAAS
-736 SAISFAIVRVGYRSI
+736 SAISFAVVRVGYRSI
-751 GTGALNIDAKGVQ
+751 GTGALNIDPKGVQ

-812 FDWEGNSRTNA
+812 IDWEGNSRTNA
-823 VDADT
+823 VDANT

-871 WCAQYNTKCTYSGH
+871 WCAQYNTRCTYSGH

>member
-37 VFTSVGTAFALSDR
+37 VFTSVGTAFVLSDR
-51 AEPPQAE
+51 ADLPQAE

-111 GSRIKGVPFSIK
+111 DSRIKGVPFSIK

-140 KIDKKAISNAS
+140 KIDQKAISNAS

-186 NTKDTSESTKDTS
+186 NTKDTSESTKGTS
-199 DKKSGETASVEAES
+199 DKKSGETVSVEAES
-213 AADSGENKTLTELT
+213 ATDSSENKTLTELT

-249 AYATAVTAVKG
+249 AYATAITAVKG

-271 IYLNKLEAGDVTV
+271 IYLNKLKAGDVTV

-293 EYTAV
+293 DYAAV

-312 KKVDVTK
+312 KKVDVAK
-319 EIDTSAPDVAAPE
+319 EIDTSAPDVAAPD

-346 ESSTKKEA
+346 EFSTKKEA

-369 ASGSTVVTL
+369 ASGSAVVTL
-378 SVKSSSRSKRG
+378 SVKSSSRRKRG

-404 SAISM
+404 SAIST

-432 QVAELKTKYEEAQKE
+432 QVAELEKKYEEALKAYDEAKKE
-447 YEEAEAQAVAKNTE
+447 ADTNPSDAS
-461 YEAAKAAYNA
+461 KAN
-471 ENGDIGALGALDTLE
+471 
-486 RDYKSLRASADE
+486 ADE
-498 KKAILDTAKSNYDA
+498 KKANLDIAESNYNTAK
-512 ANAAYLKQQ
+512 AAYQKQQ
-521 DEAKEEEAKDNTPSS
+521 DAAKEEEAKDNTPSS

-543 VSNVTVYNTADGT
+543 VNNVTVYNTADGT

-564 TPTATDGAGTNLT
+564 TPMATDGAGTNLT

-624 GSQAIVN
+624 GSQAMVN

-692 NPVSGEQVIH
+692 KTVSGEQVIH

-723 SRHQGNIDWAAAS
+723 SKYQGNINWAAAS
-736 SAISFAIVRVGYRSI
+736 SAISFAVVRVGYRSI
-751 GTGALNIDAKGVQ
+751 GTGALNIDPKGVQ

-812 FDWEGNSRTNA
+812 IDWEGNSRTNA
-823 VDADT
+823 VDANT

-871 WCAQYNTKCTYSGH
+871 WCAQYNTRCTYSGH

>member
-37 VFTSVGTAFALSDR
+37 VFTSVGTAFVLSDR
-51 AEPPQAE
+51 ADLPQAE

-111 GSRIKGVPFSIK
+111 DSRIKGVPFSIK

-140 KIDKKAISNAS
+140 KIDQKAISNAS

-186 NTKDTSESTKDTS
+186 NTQDTSESTKGTS
-199 DKKSGETASVEAES
+199 DKKSGETVSVEAES
-213 AADSGENKTLTELT
+213 ATDSSENKTLTELT

-249 AYATAVTAVKG
+249 AYATAITAVKG

-271 IYLNKLEAGDVTV
+271 IYLNKLKAGDVTV

-293 EYTAV
+293 EYAAV

-312 KKVDVTK
+312 KKVDVAK
-319 EIDTSAPDVAAPE
+319 EIDTSAPDVAAPD

-346 ESSTKKEA
+346 ERSTKKEA

-369 ASGSTVVTL
+369 ASGSAVVTL
-378 SVKSSSRSKRG
+378 SVKSSSRRKRG

-404 SAISM
+404 SAIST

-432 QVAELKTKYEEAQKE
+432 QVAELRTKYEEALKE
-447 YEEAEAQAVAKNTE
+447 YEEAEAKAVANTSDE
-461 YEAAKAAYNA
+461 
-471 ENGDIGALGALDTLE
+471 
-486 RDYKSLRASADE
+486 SLRASADE

-521 DEAKEEEAKDNTPSS
+521 DNTPSS

-543 VSNVTVYNTADGT
+543 VNNVTVYNTADGT

-564 TPTATDGAGTNLT
+564 TPTATDGAGTSLT

-624 GSQAIVN
+624 GSQAMVN

-723 SRHQGNIDWAAAS
+723 SKYQGNINWAAAS
-736 SAISFAIVRVGYRSI
+736 SAISFAVVRVGYRSI
-751 GTGALNIDAKGVQ
+751 GTGALNIDPKGVQ

-812 FDWEGNSRTNA
+812 IDWEGNSRTNA
-823 VDADT
+823 VDANT

-871 WCAQYNTKCTYSGH
+871 WCAQYNTRCTYSGH

>member
-37 VFTSVGTAFALSDR
+37 VFTSVGTAFVLSDR
-51 AEPPQAE
+51 ADLPQAE

-111 GSRIKGVPFSIK
+111 DSRIKGVPFSIK

-140 KIDKKAISNAS
+140 KIDQKAISNAS

-186 NTKDTSESTKDTS
+186 NTKDTSESTKGTS
-199 DKKSGETASVEAES
+199 DKKSGETVSVEAES
-213 AADSGENKTLTELT
+213 ATDSSENKTLTELT

-271 IYLNKLEAGDVTV
+271 IYLNKLKAGDVTV

-293 EYTAV
+293 DYAAV

-312 KKVDVTK
+312 KKVDVAK
-319 EIDTSAPDVAAPE
+319 EIDTSAPDVAAPD

-354 RYVEAGVANAPQAGS
+354 RYAEAGVANAPQAGS
-369 ASGSTVVTL
+369 ASGSAVVTL
-378 SVKSSSRSKRG
+378 SVKSSSRRKRG

-404 SAISM
+404 SAIST

-432 QVAELKTKYEEAQKE
+432 QVAELKTKYEEALKA
-447 YEEAEAQAVAKNTE
+447 YEDAKD
-461 YEAAKAAYNA
+461 KADANPSDA
-471 ENGDIGALGALDTLE
+471 S
-486 RDYKSLRASADE
+486 KASADE

-512 ANAAYLKQQ
+512 ANAAYQKQQ
-521 DEAKEEEAKDNTPSS
+521 DAAKEEEAKDNTPSS

-543 VSNVTVYNTADGT
+543 VNNVTVYNTADGT

-564 TPTATDGAGTNLT
+564 TPTATDGAGTSLT

-624 GSQAIVN
+624 GSQAMVN

-655 TMADYKSGAKFY
+655 TMADCKSGAKFY

-692 NPVSGEQVIH
+692 KTVSGEQVIH

-723 SRHQGNIDWAAAS
+723 SKYQGNIDWAAAS
-736 SAISFAIVRVGYRSI
+736 SAISFAVVRVGYRSI
-751 GTGALNIDAKGVQ
+751 GTGALNIDPKGVQ

-812 FDWEGNSRTNA
+812 IDWEGNSRTNA
-823 VDADT
+823 VDANT

-862 GNVSGGTVI
+862 GIISGGTVI
-871 WCAQYNTKCTYSGH
+871 WCAQYNTRCTYSGH

-891 TSKGSVPGING
+891 TSKGSVPGIRG

>member
-37 VFTSVGTAFALSDR
+37 VFTSVGTAFVLSDR
-51 AEPPQAE
+51 ADLPQAE

-111 GSRIKGVPFSIK
+111 DSRIKGVPFSIK

-140 KIDKKAISNAS
+140 KIDQKAISNAS

-186 NTKDTSESTKDTS
+186 NTKDTSESTKGTS
-199 DKKSGETASVEAES
+199 DKKSGETVSVEAES
-213 AADSGENKTLTELT
+213 ATDSSENKTLTELT

-271 IYLNKLEAGDVTV
+271 IYLNKLKAGDVTV

-293 EYTAV
+293 EYAAV

-312 KKVDVTK
+312 KKVDVAK
-319 EIDTSAPDVAAPE
+319 EIDTSAPDVAAPD

-346 ESSTKKEA
+346 EPSTKKEA

-369 ASGSTVVTL
+369 ASGSAVVTL
-378 SVKSSSRSKRG
+378 SVKSSSRRKRG

-404 SAISM
+404 SAIST

-432 QVAELKTKYEEAQKE
+432 QVAELKTKYEEALKE
-447 YEEAEAQAVAKNTE
+447 YDKAEKEADADPSNASLKAIADKKKANLDIAESNYNT
-461 YEAAKAAYNA
+461 AKAAYQ
-471 ENGDIGALGALDTLE
+471 
-486 RDYKSLRASADE
+486 
-498 KKAILDTAKSNYDA
+498 
-512 ANAAYLKQQ
+512 KQQ
-521 DEAKEEEAKDNTPSS
+521 DAAKEEEAKDNTPSS

-543 VSNVTVYNTADGT
+543 VNNVTVYNTADGT

-624 GSQAIVN
+624 GSQAMVN

-692 NPVSGEQVIH
+692 KTVSGEQVIH

-723 SRHQGNIDWAAAS
+723 SKYQGNINWAAAS
-736 SAISFAIVRVGYRSI
+736 SAISFAVVRVGYRSI
-751 GTGALNIDAKGVQ
+751 GTGALNIDPKGVQ

-812 FDWEGNSRTNA
+812 IDWEGNSRTNA
-823 VDADT
+823 VDANT

-871 WCAQYNTKCTYSGH
+871 WCAQYNTRCTYSGH

-891 TSKGSVPGING
+891 TSKGSVPGIRG

>member
-37 VFTSVGTAFALSDR
+37 VFTSVGTAFVLSDR
-51 AEPPQAE
+51 AELPQAE

-111 GSRIKGVPFSIK
+111 DSRIKGVPFSIK

-140 KIDKKAISNAS
+140 KIDQKAISNAS

-186 NTKDTSESTKDTS
+186 NTQDTSESTKGTS
-199 DKKSGETASVEAES
+199 DKKSGETVSVEAES
-213 AADSGENKTLTELT
+213 ATDSSENKTLTELT

-249 AYATAVTAVKG
+249 AYATAITAVKG

-271 IYLNKLEAGDVTV
+271 IYLNKLKAGDVTV

-293 EYTAV
+293 DYAAV

-312 KKVDVTK
+312 KKVDVAK
-319 EIDTSAPDVAAPE
+319 EIDTSAPDVAAPD

-354 RYVEAGVANAPQAGS
+354 RYAEAGVANAPQAGS
-369 ASGSTVVTL
+369 ASGSAVVTL
-378 SVKSSSRSKRG
+378 SVKSSSRRKRG

-432 QVAELKTKYEEAQKE
+432 QVAELKTKYEEALEEYDKAEKE
-447 YEEAEAQAVAKNTE
+447 ADA
-461 YEAAKAAYNA
+461 
-471 ENGDIGALGALDTLE
+471 DP
-486 RDYKSLRASADE
+486 SLRAIADE
-498 KKAILDTAKSNYDA
+498 KKANLDIAESNYNT
-512 ANAAYLKQQ
+512 ANAAYQKQQ
-521 DEAKEEEAKDNTPSS
+521 DAAKEEEAKDNTPSS

-543 VSNVTVYNTADGT
+543 VNNVTVYNTADGT

-564 TPTATDGAGTNLT
+564 TPTATDSAGTNLT

-624 GSQAIVN
+624 GSQAMVN

-692 NPVSGEQVIH
+692 KTVSGEQVIH

-723 SRHQGNIDWAAAS
+723 SKYQGNINWAAAS
-736 SAISFAIVRVGYRSI
+736 SAISFAVVRVGYRSI

-812 FDWEGNSRTNA
+812 IDWEGNARTNA
-823 VDADT
+823 VDANT

-871 WCAQYNTKCTYSGH
+871 WCAQYNTRCTYSGH

>member
-1 MSFIKRAKAIVYG
+1 MKMSFIKRAKAIVNG

-51 AEPPQAE
+51 AELPQEE

-111 GSRIKGVPFSIK
+111 DSRIKGVPFSIK

-186 NTKDTSESTKDTS
+186 NTKDTSESTEGTS
-199 DKKSGETASVEAES
+199 DKKSGETVSVEAES
-213 AADSGENKTLTELT
+213 ATDSSENKTLTELT

-249 AYATAVTAVKG
+249 AYATAITAVKG
-260 ATYTDEDNDGL
+260 DTYTDEDNDGL
-271 IYLNKLEAGDVTV
+271 IYLNKLKAGDVTV

-293 EYTAV
+293 EYAAV

-354 RYVEAGVANAPQAGS
+354 RYVETGVANAPQAGS
-369 ASGSTVVTL
+369 ASGSAVVTL
-378 SVKSSSRSKRG
+378 SVKSSSRRKRG

-432 QVAELKTKYEEAQKE
+432 QVAELKTKYEEALKE
-447 YEEAEAQAVAKNTE
+447 YEEAEATANSSD
-461 YEAAKAAYNA
+461 
-471 ENGDIGALGALDTLE
+471 G
-486 RDYKSLRASADE
+486 SLRDEADK
-498 KKAILDTAKSNYDA
+498 KKADLDTAKSNYET

-521 DEAKEEEAKDNTPSS
+521 DAAKEEEAKDNTPSS

-543 VSNVTVYNTADGT
+543 VNNVTVYNTADGT

-692 NPVSGEQVIH
+692 KTVSGEQVIH

-723 SRHQGNIDWAAAS
+723 SKYQGNIDWAAAS
-736 SAISFAIVRVGYRSI
+736 SAISFAVVRVGYRSI
-751 GTGALNIDAKGVQ
+751 GTGALNIDPKGVQ

-812 FDWEGNSRTNA
+812 IDWEGNSRTNA
-823 VDADT
+823 VDANT

-849 YSDKNHLTHKINM
+849 YSDKNHLTNKINM

-871 WCAQYNTKCTYSGH
+871 WCAQYNTRCTYSGH

-891 TSKGSVPGING
+891 TSKGSVPGIRG

>member
-1 MSFIKRAKAIVYG
+1 MSFIKRAKAIVYR

-37 VFTSVGTAFALSDR
+37 VFTSVGTAFVLSDR
-51 AEPPQAE
+51 AELPQAE

-111 GSRIKGVPFSIK
+111 DSRIKGVPFSIK

-140 KIDKKAISNAS
+140 KIDQKAISNAS

-186 NTKDTSESTKDTS
+186 NTKDTSESTKGTS
-199 DKKSGETASVEAES
+199 DKKSGETVSVEAES
-213 AADSGENKTLTELT
+213 ATDSSENKTLTELT

-249 AYATAVTAVKG
+249 AYATAITAVKG

-271 IYLNKLEAGDVTV
+271 IYLNKLKAGDVTV

-293 EYTAV
+293 DYAAV

-312 KKVDVTK
+312 KKVDVAK
-319 EIDTSAPDVAAPE
+319 EIDTSAPDVAAPD

-369 ASGSTVVTL
+369 ASGSAVVTL
-378 SVKSSSRSKRG
+378 SVKSSSRRKRG

-404 SAISM
+404 SAIST

-447 YEEAEAQAVAKNTE
+447 YEEAEAKAVANTSNE
-461 YEAAKAAYNA
+461 
-471 ENGDIGALGALDTLE
+471 
-486 RDYKSLRASADE
+486 SLRDDAD
-498 KKAILDTAKSNYDA
+498 KKKEILDTAKSNYDT

-521 DEAKEEEAKDNTPSS
+521 DAAKEEEAKDNTPSS

-543 VSNVTVYNTADGT
+543 VNNVTVYNTADGT

-624 GSQAIVN
+624 GSQAMVN

-692 NPVSGEQVIH
+692 KTVSGEQVIH

-723 SRHQGNIDWAAAS
+723 SKYQGNINWAAAS
-736 SAISFAIVRVGYRSI
+736 SAISFAVVRVGYRSI
-751 GTGALNIDAKGVQ
+751 GTGTLNIDPKGVQ

-812 FDWEGNSRTNA
+812 IDWEGNSRTNA
-823 VDADT
+823 VDANT

-871 WCAQYNTKCTYSGH
+871 WCAQYNTRCTYSGH

>member
-37 VFTSVGTAFALSDR
+37 VFTSVGTAFVLSNR
-51 AEPPQAE
+51 ADLPQAE

-199 DKKSGETASVEAES
+199 DKKSGETASLEAES
-213 AADSGENKTLTELT
+213 ATDSGENKTLTELT

-249 AYATAVTAVKG
+249 AYATAITAVKG
-260 ATYTDEDNDGL
+260 DTYTDEDNDGL

-369 ASGSTVVTL
+369 ASGSAVVTL
-378 SVKSSSRSKRG
+378 SVKSSSRRKRG

-432 QVAELKTKYEEAQKE
+432 QVAELKTKYEEALKA
-447 YEEAEAQAVAKNTE
+447 YEDAKDKADANTLN
-461 YEAAKAAYNA
+461 ASLKA
-471 ENGDIGALGALDTLE
+471 I
-486 RDYKSLRASADE
+486 ADE
-498 KKAILDTAKSNYDA
+498 KKANLDIAESNYNT
-512 ANAAYLKQQ
+512 ANAAYQKQQ
-521 DEAKEEEAKDNTPSS
+521 DATKEEEAKDNTPSS

-543 VSNVTVYNTADGT
+543 VNNVTVYNTADGT

-812 FDWEGNSRTNA
+812 FDWEGNARTNA
-823 VDADT
+823 VDANT

>member
-1 MSFIKRAKAIVYG
+1 MSFIRRAKAIVYG

-37 VFTSVGTAFALSDR
+37 VFTSVGTAFVLSDR
-51 AEPPQAE
+51 ADLPQAE

-111 GSRIKGVPFSIK
+111 DSRIKGVPFSIK

-140 KIDKKAISNAS
+140 KIDQKAISNAS

-186 NTKDTSESTKDTS
+186 NTKDTSESTKGTS
-199 DKKSGETASVEAES
+199 DKKSGETVSVEAES
-213 AADSGENKTLTELT
+213 ATDSSENKTLTELT

-271 IYLNKLEAGDVTV
+271 IYLNKLKAGDVTV

-293 EYTAV
+293 EYAAV

-312 KKVDVTK
+312 KKVDVAK
-319 EIDTSAPDVAAPE
+319 EIDTSAPDVAAPD

-369 ASGSTVVTL
+369 ASGSAAVTL
-378 SVKSSSRSKRG
+378 SVKSSSRRKRG

-404 SAISM
+404 SAIST

-432 QVAELKTKYEEAQKE
+432 QVAELKTKYEEALKA
-447 YEEAEAQAVAKNTE
+447 YEDAKDKADANTLDE
-461 YEAAKAAYNA
+461 SLKA
-471 ENGDIGALGALDTLE
+471 I
-486 RDYKSLRASADE
+486 ADE
-498 KKAILDTAKSNYDA
+498 KKANLDIAESNYNT
-512 ANAAYLKQQ
+512 ANAAYQKQQ
-521 DEAKEEEAKDNTPSS
+521 DAEAKDNTPSS

-543 VSNVTVYNTADGT
+543 VNNVTVYNTADGT

-601 AGGSDVQNGTITYTV
+601 AGGSDVQNGTITYTI

-624 GSQAIVN
+624 GSQAMVN

-692 NPVSGEQVIH
+692 KTVSGEQVIH

-723 SRHQGNIDWAAAS
+723 SKYQGNINWAAAS
-736 SAISFAIVRVGYRSI
+736 SAISFAVVRVGYRSI
-751 GTGALNIDAKGVQ
+751 GTGALNIDPKGVQ

-812 FDWEGNSRTNA
+812 IDWEGNSRTNA
-823 VDADT
+823 VDANT

-871 WCAQYNTKCTYSGH
+871 WCAQYNTRCTYSGH

-891 TSKGSVPGING
+891 TSKGSVPGIRG

>member
-1 MSFIKRAKAIVYG
+1 MSFIKRAKAIVYR

-37 VFTSVGTAFALSDR
+37 VFTSVGTAFVLSDR
-51 AEPPQAE
+51 AELPQAE

-111 GSRIKGVPFSIK
+111 DSRIKGVPFSIK

-140 KIDKKAISNAS
+140 KIDQKAISNAS

-186 NTKDTSESTKDTS
+186 NTKDTSESTKGTS
-199 DKKSGETASVEAES
+199 DKKSGETVSVEAES
-213 AADSGENKTLTELT
+213 ATDSSENKTLTELT

-271 IYLNKLEAGDVTV
+271 IYLNKLKAGDVTV

-293 EYTAV
+293 DYAAV

-312 KKVDVTK
+312 KKVDVAK
-319 EIDTSAPDVAAPE
+319 EIDTSAPDVAAPD

-346 ESSTKKEA
+346 EFSTKKEA

-369 ASGSTVVTL
+369 ASGSAVVTL
-378 SVKSSSRSKRG
+378 SVKSSSRRKRG

-404 SAISM
+404 SAIST

-432 QVAELKTKYEEAQKE
+432 QVAELKTKYEEALKAYDKAKKE
-447 YEEAEAQAVAKNTE
+447 ADTNPSDAS
-461 YEAAKAAYNA
+461 KAN
-471 ENGDIGALGALDTLE
+471 
-486 RDYKSLRASADE
+486 ADE
-498 KKAILDTAKSNYDA
+498 KKANLDIAESNYNTAK
-512 ANAAYLKQQ
+512 AAYLKQQ
-521 DEAKEEEAKDNTPSS
+521 DAAKEEEAKDNTPSS

-543 VSNVTVYNTADGT
+543 VNNVTVYNTADGT

-624 GSQAIVN
+624 GSQAMVN

-692 NPVSGEQVIH
+692 KTVSGEQVIH

-723 SRHQGNIDWAAAS
+723 SKYQGNINWAAAS
-736 SAISFAIVRVGYRSI
+736 SAISFAVVRVGYRSI
-751 GTGALNIDAKGVQ
+751 GTGALNIDPKGVQ

-812 FDWEGNSRTNA
+812 IDWEGNSRTNA
-823 VDADT
+823 VDANT

-871 WCAQYNTKCTYSGH
+871 WCAQYNTRCTYSGH

>member
-37 VFTSVGTAFALSDR
+37 VFTSVGTAFVLSDR
-51 AEPPQAE
+51 ADLSQAE

-111 GSRIKGVPFSIK
+111 DSRIKGVPFSIK

-140 KIDKKAISNAS
+140 KIDQKAISNAS

-186 NTKDTSESTKDTS
+186 NTQDTSESTKGTS
-199 DKKSGETASVEAES
+199 DKKSGETVSVEAES
-213 AADSGENKTLTELT
+213 ATDSSENKTLTELT

-249 AYATAVTAVKG
+249 AYATAITAVKG

-271 IYLNKLEAGDVTV
+271 IYLNKLKAGDVTV

-293 EYTAV
+293 EYAAV

-312 KKVDVTK
+312 KKVDVAK
-319 EIDTSAPDVAAPE
+319 EIDTSAPDVAAPD

-369 ASGSTVVTL
+369 ASGSAVVTL
-378 SVKSSSRSKRG
+378 SVKSSSRRKRG

-404 SAISM
+404 SAIST

-422 DNETGTVTAE
+422 DNETGTVTVE
-432 QVAELKTKYEEAQKE
+432 QVAELKTKYEEALKAYDEAKKE
-447 YEEAEAQAVAKNTE
+447 ADTNPSDAS
-461 YEAAKAAYNA
+461 KAN
-471 ENGDIGALGALDTLE
+471 
-486 RDYKSLRASADE
+486 ADE
-498 KKAILDTAKSNYDA
+498 KKANLDIAESNYNTAK
-512 ANAAYLKQQ
+512 AAYQKQQ
-521 DEAKEEEAKDNTPSS
+521 DATKGEEAKDNTPSS

-543 VSNVTVYNTADGT
+543 VNNVTVYNTADGT

-564 TPTATDGAGTNLT
+564 TPMATDGAGTNLT

-624 GSQAIVN
+624 GSQAMVN

-692 NPVSGEQVIH
+692 KTVSGEQVIH

-723 SRHQGNIDWAAAS
+723 SKYQGNINWAAAS
-736 SAISFAIVRVGYRSI
+736 SAISFAVVRVGYRSI
-751 GTGALNIDAKGVQ
+751 GTGALNIDPKGVQ

-812 FDWEGNSRTNA
+812 IDWEGNSRTNA
-823 VDADT
+823 VDANT

-871 WCAQYNTKCTYSGH
+871 WCAQYNTRCTYSGH

>member
-37 VFTSVGTAFALSDR
+37 VFTSVGTAFVLSDR
-51 AEPPQAE
+51 ADLSQAE

-111 GSRIKGVPFSIK
+111 DSRIKGVPFSIK

-140 KIDKKAISNAS
+140 KIDQKAISNAS

-186 NTKDTSESTKDTS
+186 NTKDTSESTKGTS
-199 DKKSGETASVEAES
+199 DKKSGETVSVEAES
-213 AADSGENKTLTELT
+213 ATDSSENKTLTELT

-249 AYATAVTAVKG
+249 AYATAITAVKG

-271 IYLNKLEAGDVTV
+271 IYLNKLKAGDVTV

-293 EYTAV
+293 DYAAV

-312 KKVDVTK
+312 KKVDVAK
-319 EIDTSAPDVAAPE
+319 EIDTSAPDVAAPD

-369 ASGSTVVTL
+369 ASGSAVVTL
-378 SVKSSSRSKRG
+378 SVKSSSRRKRG
-389 GYALHLTDPMSIFNH
+389 GYALHITDPMSIFNH
-404 SAISM
+404 SAIST

-432 QVAELKTKYEEAQKE
+432 QVEELRTKYEEAQKA
-447 YEEAEAQAVAKNTE
+447 YDEAKK
-461 YEAAKAAYNA
+461 KADANLSDA
-471 ENGDIGALGALDTLE
+471 S
-486 RDYKSLRASADE
+486 KASADE

-512 ANAAYLKQQ
+512 ANAAYLKQ
-521 DEAKEEEAKDNTPSS
+521 DEAKEEEEKDNTPSS

-543 VSNVTVYNTADGT
+543 VNNVTVYNTADGT

-624 GSQAIVN
+624 GSQAMVN

-692 NPVSGEQVIH
+692 KTVSGEQVIH

-723 SRHQGNIDWAAAS
+723 SKYQGNIDWAAAS
-736 SAISFAIVRVGYRSI
+736 SAISFAVVRVGYRSI

-812 FDWEGNSRTNA
+812 IDWEGNSRTNA
-823 VDADT
+823 VDANT

-871 WCAQYNTKCTYSGH
+871 WCAQYNTRCTYSGH

-891 TSKGSVPGING
+891 TSKGSVPGIRG

>member
-37 VFTSVGTAFALSDR
+37 VFTSVGTAFVLSDR
-51 AEPPQAE
+51 ADLPQAE

-111 GSRIKGVPFSIK
+111 DSRIKGVPFSIK

-140 KIDKKAISNAS
+140 KIDQKAISNAS

-186 NTKDTSESTKDTS
+186 NTKDTSESTKGTS
-199 DKKSGETASVEAES
+199 DKKSGETVSVEAES
-213 AADSGENKTLTELT
+213 ATDSSENKTLTELT

-271 IYLNKLEAGDVTV
+271 IYLNKLKAGDVTV

-293 EYTAV
+293 EYAAV

-312 KKVDVTK
+312 KKVDVAK
-319 EIDTSAPDVAAPE
+319 EIDTSAPDVAAPD

-369 ASGSTVVTL
+369 ASGSAAVTL
-378 SVKSSSRSKRG
+378 SVKSSSRRKRG

-404 SAISM
+404 SAIST

-432 QVAELKTKYEEAQKE
+432 QVAELKTKYEEALKA
-447 YEEAEAQAVAKNTE
+447 YEDAKDKADANTLDE
-461 YEAAKAAYNA
+461 SLKA
-471 ENGDIGALGALDTLE
+471 I
-486 RDYKSLRASADE
+486 ADE
-498 KKAILDTAKSNYDA
+498 KKANLDIAESNYNT
-512 ANAAYLKQQ
+512 ANAAYQKQQ
-521 DEAKEEEAKDNTPSS
+521 DAEAKDNTPSS

-543 VSNVTVYNTADGT
+543 VNNVTVYNTADGT

-601 AGGSDVQNGTITYTV
+601 AGGSDVQNGTITYTI

-624 GSQAIVN
+624 GSQAMVN

-692 NPVSGEQVIH
+692 KTVSGEQVIH

-723 SRHQGNIDWAAAS
+723 SKYQGNINWAAAS
-736 SAISFAIVRVGYRSI
+736 SAISFAVVRVGYRSI
-751 GTGALNIDAKGVQ
+751 GTGALNIDPKGVQ

-812 FDWEGNSRTNA
+812 IDWEGNSRTNA
-823 VDADT
+823 VDANT

-871 WCAQYNTKCTYSGH
+871 WCAQYNTRCTYSGH